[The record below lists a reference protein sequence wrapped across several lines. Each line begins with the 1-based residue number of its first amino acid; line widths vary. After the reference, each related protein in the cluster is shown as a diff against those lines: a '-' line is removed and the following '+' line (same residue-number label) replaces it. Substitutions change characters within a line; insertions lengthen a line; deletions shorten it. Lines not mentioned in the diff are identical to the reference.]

1 LKRRN
6 RLLLFTLIF
15 TLIFS
20 TTAFAAVTP
29 NSLELIGKAAIS
41 VDMDTNEI
49 IYTKNIDNKVY
60 PASITKLITALL
72 LAENKSSTDNLVY
85 TQSAKNQPPYSYNLN
100 VHPVAIGDTMSAD
113 NVMDALLLY
122 SGNDIA
128 YMIADNVGG
137 DPNKVGGNADNF
149 SKMMNDEAAKLGM
162 KGSHFITPNGLDDI
176 NDQHY
181 TTAYDL
187 TLAGR
192 AAYKNDW
199 VKQSMGKKT
208 SSIKSTNGPV
218 ATVENRNKLL
228 GVDGCIGGK
237 TGLTLKAGRCLVAIY
252 ERNGRHIIGVVMNSE
267 NDAKD
272 TKVFEDMQK
281 LIDFSYAA
289 KKEVLNKKDTEI
301 KTVSVP
307 YKVIPFIGPEKIID
321 IPLESKE
328 DVTFYNNDVKPI
340 TSIKADGINPWKLN
354 KETSVGTLDFKQRD
368 AQKSYKLYPM
378 ISKST
383 LIKNNIIIYAAA
395 VIILIV
401 VLALIVLLVSSINR
415 RKNRR
420 GRGMRF

>member
-1 LKRRN
+1 MKRRN
-6 RLLLFTLIF
+6 RLLLFTLVF

-20 TTAFAAVTP
+20 TTAFAAVKP
-29 NSLELIGKAAIS
+29 LELIGKAAIS

-72 LAENKSSTDNLVY
+72 LAENKSSTDNLLY
-85 TQSAKNQPPYSYNLN
+85 TESAKKQPPYSYNLN
-100 VHPVAIGDTMSAD
+100 VHPIAVGDTMSAD

-137 DPNKVGGNADNF
+137 NAENF
-149 SKMMNDEAAKLGM
+149 AKMMNDEAVKLGM

-199 VKQSMGKKT
+199 VKQSMAKKT
-208 SSIKSTNGPV
+208 SSIKSANGPV

-281 LIDFSYAA
+281 LIDFSYSAP
-289 KKEVLNKKDTEI
+289 KEVLNKKDTAI
-301 KTVSVP
+301 KTISVP
-307 YKVIPFIGPEKIID
+307 YKVIPFIGPERTVN

-328 DVTFYNNDVKPI
+328 DVTFYNNDVKPL
-340 TSIKADGINPWKLN
+340 TSVKVDGINPWKLN

-368 AQKSYKLYPM
+368 AAKSYKLYPM

-383 LIKNNIIIYAAA
+383 LIKDNVIIYAAA
-395 VIILIV
+395 AIILIV
-401 VLALIVLLVSSINR
+401 VLVLIILLISSINR

-420 GRGMRF
+420 GSGMRFR

>member
-6 RLLLFTLIF
+6 RLLLFTLVF

-20 TTAFAAVTP
+20 TTVFAATKP
-29 NSLELIGKAAIS
+29 LELIGKAAIS
-41 VDMDTNEI
+41 VDIDTKEI
-49 IYTKNIDNKVY
+49 IYTKNIDNKMY

-72 LAENKSSTDNLVY
+72 LAENKSSTDNLSY
-85 TQSAKNQPPYSYNLN
+85 TETAKKQPPYSYNLN
-100 VHPVAIGDTMSAD
+100 VHPIAVGDTMSAD

-137 DPNKVGGNADNF
+137 NTTNF
-149 SKMMNDEAAKLGM
+149 TKMMNDEAAKLGM
-162 KGSHFITPNGLDDI
+162 KGSNFITPNGLDDI

-181 TTAYDL
+181 TTPYDL
-187 TLAGR
+187 TILGR
-192 AAYKNDW
+192 AAYNNDW
-199 VKQSMGKKT
+199 VKQSMAKET
-208 SSIKSTNGPV
+208 STVKSTNGPA
-218 ATVENRNKLL
+218 ATIENRNKLL

-237 TGLTLKAGRCLVAIY
+237 TGYTLKAGRCLVAIY

-267 NDAKD
+267 YDTKD

-281 LIDFSYAA
+281 LIDFSYTAP
-289 KKEVLNKKDTEI
+289 KEVLHKKDTAI
-301 KTVSVP
+301 KTISVP
-307 YKVIPFIGPEKIID
+307 YKVIPFIGPERTVN
-321 IPLESKE
+321 IPLVSKE
-328 DVTFYNNDVKPI
+328 DVSFYNNDVKPQ
-340 TSIKADGINPWKLN
+340 TSIKATGINPWKLN
-354 KETSVGTLDFKQRD
+354 KETPVGTLDFKQRD

-395 VIILIV
+395 AIILIV
-401 VLALIVLLVSSINR
+401 VLALIVLLIASINR

>member
-1 LKRRN
+1 MKRRN

-15 TLIFS
+15 ALIFS
-20 TTAFAAVTP
+20 TTAFAATTP
-29 NSLELIGKAAIS
+29 PELIGKAAIS

-72 LAENKSSTDNLVY
+72 LAENKSSTDNLTY

-100 VHPVAIGDTMSAD
+100 VHPVAVGDTMSAD

-137 DPNKVGGNADNF
+137 DADNF
-149 SKMMNDEAAKLGM
+149 AKMMNAEAAKLGM
-162 KGSHFITPNGLDDI
+162 KNSHFITPNGLDDI

-187 TLAGR
+187 TLAGK
-192 AAYKNDW
+192 AAFKNDW
-199 VKQSMGKKT
+199 VRQSMGKKT
-208 SSIKSTNGPV
+208 SEVKSTNGPV

-228 GVDGCIGGK
+228 GIDGCIGGK
-237 TGLTLKAGRCLVAIY
+237 TGLTTKAGRCLVAIY

-281 LIDFSYAA
+281 LIDFSYTAQ
-289 KKEVLNKKDTEI
+289 KEVLNKKETAI
-301 KTVSVP
+301 KTISVP
-307 YKVIPFIGPEKIID
+307 YKVIPFIGPERTVN

-328 DVTFYNNDVKPI
+328 DVTFYNNDVKPV
-340 TSIKADGINPWKLN
+340 TSFKVSGINPWKLN
-354 KETSVGTLDFKQRD
+354 KETSVGTLEFKQRD
-368 AQKSYKLYPM
+368 AEKSYKLYPM

-383 LIKNNIIIYAAA
+383 LIKDNIIIYVAAT
-395 VIILIV
+395 IILLVIL
-401 VLALIVLLVSSINR
+401 VLILLLISSINR

>member
-6 RLLLFTLIF
+6 RLLLFTLVF

-20 TTAFAAVTP
+20 TTVFAAVKP
-29 NSLELIGKAAIS
+29 VDLIGKAAIS
-41 VDMDTNEI
+41 VDIDTNEI
-49 IYTKNIDNKVY
+49 IYTKNIDNKMY

-72 LAENKSSTDNLVY
+72 LAENKKSTDNLTY
-85 TQSAKNQPPYSYNLN
+85 TQTAKIQPAFSYNLN
-100 VHPVAIGDTMSAD
+100 VHPVAVGDTMSAD
-113 NVMDALLLY
+113 NVMDGLLLY

-128 YMIADNVGG
+128 YMIADNI
-137 DPNKVGGNADNF
+137 GGNADNF
-149 SKMMNDEAAKLGM
+149 SKMMNEKAAKLGM

-199 VKQSMGKKT
+199 VRQSMGKKT
-208 SSIKSTNGPV
+208 SIIKSANGPV
-218 ATVENRNKLL
+218 ATVANRNKLL
-228 GVDGCIGGK
+228 GLDGCIGGK
-237 TGLTLKAGRCLVAIY
+237 TGLTQKAGRCLVAIY

-272 TKVFEDMQK
+272 TKVFEDMKK
-281 LIDFSYAA
+281 LIDFSYAT
-289 KKEVLNKKDTEI
+289 KKDVLNKKDTEI
-301 KTVSVP
+301 KTISVP
-307 YKVIPFIGPEKIID
+307 YKVIPFIGPEKTVE
-321 IPLESKE
+321 IPLALKE
-328 DVTFYNNDVKPI
+328 DVTFYKNDVKPQ
-340 TSIKADGINPWKLN
+340 TSIKADGINPWKLD
-354 KETSVGTLDFKQRD
+354 KETSVGTLEFKQRD
-368 AQKSYKLYPM
+368 AKNSYKLYPM

-395 VIILIV
+395 AIILIV
-401 VLALIVLLVSSINR
+401 VLVLIVFLISSISR